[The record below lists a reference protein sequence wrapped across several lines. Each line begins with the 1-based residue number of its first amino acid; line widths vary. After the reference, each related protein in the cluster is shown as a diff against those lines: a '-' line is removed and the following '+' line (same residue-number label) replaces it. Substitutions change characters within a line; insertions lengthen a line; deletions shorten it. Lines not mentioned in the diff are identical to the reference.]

1 MIMDLAQI
9 IPTDHWEYVLQEK
22 QTVDVVKP
30 LQKTPE
36 AGEVCVLIG
45 TLKFD
50 IFVWRPIFDGWYC
63 TYFTKYN

>member
-1 MIMDLAQI
+1 MDLAQI

-22 QTVDVVKP
+22 QTVDVVKR

-45 TLKFD
+45 A
-50 IFVWRPIFDGWYC
+50 VC
-63 TYFTKYN
+63 